1 MEQKR
6 PPQRHVNPVKPTFF
20 LQTKQRFFFF
30 FPSLSPLSESWLEV
44 APISEDADDGTE
56 DAIDSGTAEAEAA
69 ASALSMTGVTTG
81 TVGWAVSRLLLVAE
95 KSSLLFKLFRLELA
109 VGPGEENVHK
119 L

>member
-1 MEQKR
+1 M
-6 PPQRHVNPVKPTFF
+6 NPVRPTFF

-30 FPSLSPLSESWLEV
+30 FPSLSPLSESWLLEV
-44 APISEDADDGTE
+44 APRSDDAE

-109 VGPGEENVHK
+109 VGPGEENVHESWFTFIIATY
-119 L
+119 